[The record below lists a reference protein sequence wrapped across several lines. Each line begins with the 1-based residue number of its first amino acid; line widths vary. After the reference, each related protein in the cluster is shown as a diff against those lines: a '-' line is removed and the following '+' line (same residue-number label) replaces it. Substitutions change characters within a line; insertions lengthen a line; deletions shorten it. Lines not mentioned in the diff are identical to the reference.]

1 MFSRSV
7 SVSEE
12 KRRREKKRSTMVY
25 ATLVDRVATH
35 TGIEEDE
42 KMLNQAEI
50 NFYIGN
56 KQNILKRDTH
66 GKIHCIMKYDTK
78 NKLYIIERKTPRT
91 TWTERTDNYDKAYN
105 IYYNFLY
112 NSMETLESRIR
123 CGKSLYNIIYK
134 NLWGEVLP

>member
-1 MFSRSV
+1 
-7 SVSEE
+7 
-12 KRRREKKRSTMVY
+12 
-25 ATLVDRVATH
+25 
-35 TGIEEDE
+35 
-42 KMLNQAEI
+42 MLNQAEI

-56 KQNILKRDTH
+56 KQNILKRDTR

-112 NSMETLESRIR
+112 NSMETLENRIR